1 MNFFI
6 QTAYAQSISLPD
18 NFASGV
24 ASTSNSTIV
33 GLASYSELIIGV
45 LLAVVVIG
53 AIVAMLRHH

>member
-1 MNFFI
+1 MHFFI

-18 NFASGV
+18 GFASGV
-24 ASTSNSTIV
+24 ASTSNNTII
-33 GLASYSELIIGV
+33 GLSSYTELVIGV